1 MTRQTF
7 RIAYGRLNQE
17 SNALSPVRTTVAD
30 FEACHLLERNA
41 LHKACQKGEQEA
53 EGFLK
58 NAELTGFVSEVARL
72 QKDEGVVCELI
83 PTTSAWAVPGGPLT
97 RDCFDELVGRIVK
110 GVEEAGDLD
119 GVYLSL
125 HGAMGVDGVEGPEAE
140 IVRRVRDVVGDEIPV
155 VVTFDLHGNVT
166 KELIDRTQAV
176 IAYRTN
182 PHRDHVKCGAA
193 AARTL
198 VGLLRKQIKTTT
210 AWRSLPMLLG
220 GGVTI
225 DFLPPMRH
233 IFKRMSEMEKDP
245 RVLRCSTLMCHP
257 WNDNPELGW
266 SVVVITD
273 GDEALAEKLADEL
286 ANLCWNVRHKM
297 PPAFNTPKQALDK
310 ARAARL
316 RRKLGVVTI
325 SDASDV
331 VTAGSTGENTALI
344 RGFIEHGKGM
354 TCYAGIRDPDAVEQ
368 LWGTPEGEIVDVTVG
383 GKLDPA
389 SNAPLQLHA
398 KLVRKVENKGVGRT
412 LVLEQ
417 DHLTLVVVE
426 GPALM
431 LAPNFYKWAGLK
443 LMKADVVMVK
453 NYFPFLL
460 TFLPYHRMTVFVKT
474 QGLTDFDAAHRL
486 DFAGPVWPK
495 DDVTDWR
502 PADARRRSALRKVP
516 NAGDRRA
523 A

>member
-1 MTRQTF
+1 
-7 RIAYGRLNQE
+7 
-17 SNALSPVRTTVAD
+17 
-30 FEACHLLERNA
+30 
-41 LHKACQKGEQEA
+41 
-53 EGFLK
+53 
-58 NAELTGFVSEVARL
+58 
-72 QKDEGVVCELI
+72 
-83 PTTSAWAVPGGPLT
+83 
-97 RDCFDELVGRIVK
+97 
-110 GVEEAGDLD
+110 
-119 GVYLSL
+119 
-125 HGAMGVDGVEGPEAE
+125 
-140 IVRRVRDVVGDEIPV
+140 
-155 VVTFDLHGNVT
+155 
-166 KELIDRTQAV
+166 
-176 IAYRTN
+176 
-182 PHRDHVKCGAA
+182 
-193 AARTL
+193 
-198 VGLLRKQIKTTT
+198 
-210 AWRSLPMLLG
+210 
-220 GGVTI
+220 
-225 DFLPPMRH
+225 
-233 IFKRMSEMEKDP
+233 
-245 RVLRCSTLMCHP
+245 MCHP